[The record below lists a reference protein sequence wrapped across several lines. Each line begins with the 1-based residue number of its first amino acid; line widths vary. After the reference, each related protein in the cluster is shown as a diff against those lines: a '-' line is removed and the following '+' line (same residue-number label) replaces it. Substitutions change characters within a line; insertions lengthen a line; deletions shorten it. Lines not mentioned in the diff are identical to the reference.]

1 MYNVLKENDEPRKEV
16 NLDTW
21 HKAGY
26 DGLGVNVLVCD
37 FNGKIYDYMKDYAV
51 LIDPEGITKNE
62 GDHNTH
68 VAQVNHEASPRATIY
83 VAPWTHSSKEIIQ
96 WLRENPDLIDIA
108 GASLT
113 SPPTDIYNIF
123 KELNIPFTVSSGND
137 HDKGKNG
144 VNFPASIYEF
154 IAVGAYNWRDKGVC
168 RNDVLGYSNG
178 GEDLECLGLTNI
190 YVQNEDR
197 TNTFAYT
204 GTSTARPFLTGMLA
218 CYIQWRKEHGLP
230 KLTQKDARDFVIAN
244 CVDLHEEGFDYSTG
258 FGLFTM
264 PRLEE
269 LEKTLPK
276 PKEPNPPIE
285 AKPIPEKPKEDIKKP
300 EIIIEEPYYVKQQ
313 LIKYNNPNETFRNL
327 KGIVIHSTA
336 NIGVSAQNHFNY
348 WNNADR
354 QSSVH
359 YILDWNSDC
368 ILQLILEDRIAWHT
382 GNYQGNREWLG
393 IEMCET
399 ADKNQFNIVWNKT
412 VWFVADMCIR
422 RNWNVDDN
430 VWSHNGLRS
439 LYKGINHTD
448 PYGYLQRMGKSWQQ
462 LCDAISVEIKRRK
475 SQSYTPSRST
485 SEKGGEDML
494 DIAILL
500 YSKED
505 YWSGTDVSDKN
516 GNCAIFIRPADKSV
530 PKDAMN
536 SKKLF
541 VIGGETVKHP
551 NEILLSGS
559 NKYRTAQAVYSY
571 LQGK

>member
-26 DGLGVNVLVCD
+26 NGLGVNVLVCD

-113 SPPTDIYNIF
+113 SPPTDAYNIF
-123 KELNIPFTVSSGND
+123 KELDIPFTVSSGND

-144 VNFPASIYEF
+144 VNFPANIDEF
-154 IAVGAYNWRDKGVC
+154 IAVGAYNWRDKGIC

-218 CYIQWRKEHGLP
+218 CYIQWRKEHGLS
-230 KLTQKDARDFVIAN
+230 KLTQKGARDFVITN
-244 CVDLHEEGFDYSTG
+244 CVDLHEKGFDYATG

-264 PRLEE
+264 PRLED

-285 AKPIPEKPKEDIKKP
+285 VKPIPEKPKEDTKEP
-300 EIIIEEPYYVKQQ
+300 EIIIEEPINPPSAPSSPTPEVKNNTFYRVVTGSFESRENVNKRINDLKAKEFDSFT
-313 LIKYNNPNETFRNL
+313 LIAEVNGKQMFRCIT
-327 KGIVIHSTA
+327 GS
-336 NIGVSAQNHFNY
+336 FN
-348 WNNADR
+348 D
-354 QSSVH
+354 
-359 YILDWNSDC
+359 
-368 ILQLILEDRIAWHT
+368 
-382 GNYQGNREWLG
+382 
-393 IEMCET
+393 
-399 ADKNQFNIVWNKT
+399 
-412 VWFVADMCIR
+412 
-422 RNWNVDDN
+422 
-430 VWSHNGLRS
+430 
-439 LYKGINHTD
+439 
-448 PYGYLQRMGKSWQQ
+448 
-462 LCDAISVEIKRRK
+462 RRK
-475 SQSYTPSRST
+475 AEQRISDLKFAGFDSF
-485 SEKGGEDML
+485 
-494 DIAILL
+494 IAI
-500 YSKED
+500 Y
-505 YWSGTDVSDKN
+505 
-516 GNCAIFIRPADKSV
+516 
-530 PKDAMN
+530 
-536 SKKLF
+536 KK
-541 VIGGETVKHP
+541 
-551 NEILLSGS
+551 
-559 NKYRTAQAVYSY
+559 
-571 LQGK
+571 